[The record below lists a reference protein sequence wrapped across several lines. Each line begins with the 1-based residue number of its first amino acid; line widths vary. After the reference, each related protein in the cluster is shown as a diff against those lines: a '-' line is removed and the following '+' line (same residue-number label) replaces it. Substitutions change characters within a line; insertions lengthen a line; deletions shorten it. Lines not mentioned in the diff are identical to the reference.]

1 MSLMPTSPGTPQAL
15 FTVAIVALI
24 AWRLYSRVR
33 RSLGRQRLSPWR
45 PWITVT
51 ILPLVIVLLALQSR
65 AQPTLIGASLAC
77 GVAVGIALGVLGL
90 RLTRFEASADGLY
103 YTPSAHLGIALS
115 ALLVGRILWRL
126 LVNGLPGAPGA
137 ASPPQHALTP
147 LTVLLVATLAGYYV
161 TYAIGLLRWSIRSR
175 HLAPESS

>member
-1 MSLMPTSPGTPQAL
+1 MSFMPTPLGTPQTL

-33 RSLGRQRLSPWR
+33 RSLGRQRLSAVR
-45 PWITVT
+45 PWSTVT
-51 ILPLVIVLLALQSR
+51 ILPLIIALLALQSR
-65 AQPTLIGASLAC
+65 TQPLVGVALAC
-77 GVAVGIALGVLGL
+77 GVASGIALGVLGV

-115 ALLVGRILWRL
+115 TLLVCRVLWRF
-126 LVNGLPGAPGA
+126 LVDGLPGAPGA
-137 ASPPQHALTP
+137 APQPDHVLTP

-161 TYAIGLLRWSIRSR
+161 TYAIGLLRWSFRSR